1 MYLIAIGWLYVALM
15 MALAEATN
23 TNGSILGAIFTFLL
37 YGILPAALLMYI
49 LGTPQRRRQRR
60 AQEAA
65 AQVPQADLQ
74 GRQGTH
80 RGAGQGSDQESGQGS
95 VTPSKQASDQPDAR
109 GEASADSI
117 TPVREK
123 P

>member
-15 MALAEATN
+15 MSVAEATN

-37 YGILPAALLMYI
+37 YGVLPAALLMYI
-49 LGTPQRRRQRR
+49 LGTPQRRRKRKE
-60 AQEAA
+60 QEAA
-65 AQVPQADLQ
+65 QTASHAAGAPGSQA
-74 GRQGTH
+74 TA
-80 RGAGQGSDQESGQGS
+80 GAG
-95 VTPSKQASDQPDAR
+95 PASSSHQPDA
-109 GEASADSI
+109 GSEPAANSI